1 LTFWIYKVYTKYVDV
16 LFLYEGDTFVWDG
29 RKAVE
34 NYRKHGV
41 RFETACQAFFD
52 PASTAE
58 DASVDEESR
67 MAVIGRTIENGLL
80 YIVHI
85 EREGQWIRIISARE
99 ATAREER
106 LYEDGE

>member
-1 LTFWIYKVYTKYVDV
+1 MTSKYTKYVDV

-34 NYRKHGV
+34 NFHKHGV

-58 DASVDEESR
+58 DANVEEESR
-67 MAVIGRTIENGLL
+67 MAVFGRTIENGLL

-85 EREGQWIRIISARE
+85 EREGLWIRIIS
-99 ATAREER
+99 AREER